1 MEAASYALLRRLAP
15 VLRHNMAGALQ
26 PVSMM
31 STMLER
37 RLKKPDPDIAALAM
51 NSSQLNA
58 LAREASDDLM
68 GLMTWL
74 APKANDLVT
83 LVAGVGE
90 AAGLVTT
97 ELSFRGFTVINQV
110 DVVQV
115 ELLRSVTRNVFMAA
129 VIAMTDA
136 TTAPANVIL
145 ASQLGDNELVLTIS
159 IQPLQGE
166 ALQGGALPYRKLEW
180 EDVQALAEVES
191 VKIVHTAHR
200 VELHCPAKVAMV

>member
-51 NSSQLNA
+51 NSSQLNT

-83 LVAGVGE
+83 LVAGVEE

-110 DVVQV
+110 DAVQV

-129 VIAMTDA
+129 LIAVTDA
-136 TTAPANVIL
+136 TTAPANVVL
-145 ASQLGDNELVLTIS
+145 AAQLVDNGLVLTIS

-200 VELHCPAKVAMV
+200 VEMHCPAKVAMV